1 MAVADDVDRRV
12 EVDIALLPASFEAT
26 TAQYCCPMLASQ
38 PVAAVIF
45 ADDNEPEGNDLTS
58 IDHGATAV

>member
-1 MAVADDVDRRV
+1 
-12 EVDIALLPASFEAT
+12 
-26 TAQYCCPMLASQ
+26 MLASQ